1 MILTEASAWPP
12 SIKRL
17 PDADH
22 AKIVSDATRY
32 EDFQANRLPHE
43 TASNPFV

>member
-1 MILTEASAWPP
+1 MILTEASTWPP

-17 PDADH
+17 PGDYH
-22 AKIVSDATRY
+22 GTLLSNATRY

-43 TASNPFV
+43 TAPNPFV